1 MRNSIVGLA
10 GSKRWFLFSLFMF
23 HSAASVVTAS
33 HLRTAAAADMSVNY
47 SSVKFDYSTNSA
59 DPPPPATVQYV
70 KEQGSASDNHS
81 NDGDELSSSSS
92 ERGITTQ
99 LTAGDDVTAVS
110 SSDSTTDD
118 STTVKES
125 RLFSM
130 GAAEWLWIG
139 LFTM

>member
-1 MRNSIVGLA
+1 MVGLA
-10 GSKRWFLFSLFMF
+10 GSKRWFLFSFFMF

-33 HLRTAAAADMSVNY
+33 HLRTAAADMSVNY

-59 DPPPPATVQYV
+59 AAPPATVQYV
-70 KEQGSASDNHS
+70 KEQGSASDNYS
-81 NDGDELSSSSS
+81 NDGDELTSSS
-92 ERGITTQ
+92 ERGIATQ
-99 LTAGDDVTAVS
+99 LTAGDDVTAAS